1 MMKRWLRHNDQ
12 LENFSDKIFN
22 YNLMLIVIVA
32 FVCST
37 YVMLNIRI
45 IDKFNDTYVS
55 YNDLNGFYF
64 HVKEMND
71 NFQVYLYQP
80 SDANYKAFRDSY
92 NASGKNID
100 KIMLSLKGNERKWR
114 FELLQNMI
122 DKYYIDAELVIAS
135 NLQQEEDFNQKYQ
148 KLIHEYELIA
158 KTSGEYYDIVTEDM
172 QLQKIAVNDN
182 QRTLHL
188 VSLFFILFVIT
199 WLAYFSITMIR
210 SMTDPIEK
218 IMNNMNRI
226 KMGEYDLSK
235 ISNVNKEMNVLCL
248 ALEDLS
254 RSIQKNIQYANDK
267 SDLEKRVLEQQNEN
281 LKKDELLA
289 QSELRVLQNQIN
301 PHFLFNT
308 LNMIYKK
315 AYSEGAY
322 ETSELME
329 RTSRLLRYAL
339 DNTSRISSLKK
350 ELAAIENYNYIQA
363 KRYGERIRFIVEAEE
378 DLPDIRMPGMILQ
391 PLVENAV
398 LHGLQDVT
406 EDGEVMIEVT
416 QQNDHVI
423 ISVSDNG
430 VGMASDELEKLI
442 LNDYAK
448 GSDDRVHLGLYNV
461 TSRLKKFYGDE
472 VSIIINSLENCG
484 FEINIKIDL
493 RRRS

>member
-1 MMKRWLRHNDQ
+1 M
-12 LENFSDKIFN
+12 
-22 YNLMLIVIVA
+22 
-32 FVCST
+32 
-37 YVMLNIRI
+37 
-45 IDKFNDTYVS
+45 
-55 YNDLNGFYF
+55 
-64 HVKEMND
+64 
-71 NFQVYLYQP
+71 
-80 SDANYKAFRDSY
+80 
-92 NASGKNID
+92 
-100 KIMLSLKGNERKWR
+100 
-114 FELLQNMI
+114 
-122 DKYYIDAELVIAS
+122 
-135 NLQQEEDFNQKYQ
+135 
-148 KLIHEYELIA
+148 
-158 KTSGEYYDIVTEDM
+158 
-172 QLQKIAVNDN
+172 
-182 QRTLHL
+182 
-188 VSLFFILFVIT
+188 
-199 WLAYFSITMIR
+199 
-210 SMTDPIEK
+210 
-218 IMNNMNRI
+218 
-226 KMGEYDLSK
+226 
-235 ISNVNKEMNVLCL
+235 
-248 ALEDLS
+248 EDLS